1 LLDLSREKKF
11 EMLHSR
17 TYFPMF
23 QNTKQEKKM
32 KGQTVLITGA
42 SSGIGK
48 ACAEEFAALGANL
61 VITARRLDRLK
72 SLSNAL
78 EKMHGV
84 KVLPYE
90 LDVCDANQIDKLYG
104 YLEDQNIGIDVLV
117 NNAGL
122 GLSTDKM
129 QDASIKNWDKMID
142 TNIKGLLYMT
152 RGILPQMVGKNSGHI
167 INIGSIAGHECY
179 PGGNVYCATKH
190 AVRAISKSLRF
201 DLMGTAIRVSEIQ
214 PGAVETEFSEVR
226 FNDNDRAKKVYQGF
240 TPLVAK
246 DIADAVIYV
255 STRPGHVNISEMV
268 IYPQAQVGT
277 QIHRT

>member
-1 LLDLSREKKF
+1 
-11 EMLHSR
+11 
-17 TYFPMF
+17 
-23 QNTKQEKKM
+23 
-32 KGQTVLITGA
+32 
-42 SSGIGK
+42 
-48 ACAEEFAALGANL
+48 
-61 VITARRLDRLK
+61 
-72 SLSNAL
+72 
-78 EKMHGV
+78 MHGV

-90 LDVCDANQIDKLYG
+90 LDVCDANQIEKLYR
-104 YLEDQNIGIDVLV
+104 YLEDQNIDIDVLV

-142 TNIKGLLYMT
+142 TNIKGLLYT
-152 RGILPQMVGKNSGHI
+152 TKGILPQMVAKNSGHI

-190 AVRAISKSLRF
+190 AVRAISKSLRM

-226 FNDNDRAKKVYQGF
+226 FNDSDRAKKVYQGF

-255 STRPGHVNISEMV
+255 ATRPSHVNISEMV
-268 IYPQAQVGT
+268 IYPQAQVAT